1 MNDNEVKVELDEDT
15 KTEYVEQLKNEIET
29 LKSRLSE
36 IENQNEQYVERISKL
51 KETNSRLLMQT
62 NVTNEPTKT
71 KPSFLDIAKKH
82 FQTEKLRSG
91 TNA

>member
-29 LKSRLSE
+29 LKSKLSE
-36 IENQNEQYVERISKL
+36 VETQNEQYVERISKL

-62 NVTNEPTKT
+62 NVTNEPTKA
-71 KPSFLDIAKKH
+71 KPSFLDIAKEAFSNRKIK
-82 FQTEKLRSG
+82 EWY
-91 TNA
+91 